1 MSKID
6 IDRIL
11 ELRELIH
18 SYNTQYYINSISVV
32 SDYEFDQLLK
42 ELEELE
48 IKYPEIYDANS
59 PTKRVGGD
67 ITKTFETVPHKYPM
81 LSLSNSYSK
90 DDIADFDQRVK
101 KIIDVPL
108 TYICE
113 LKYDGVAISI
123 IYKNGN
129 LVKAITRGDGT
140 QGEDVTN
147 NVRTISSVPLVLS
160 GDYPENL
167 EVRGEIMYSKSVF
180 KELNKNREKQGLAL
194 FSNPRNSA
202 SGTLKLQDSS
212 IVAKRKLDC
221 FIYAIFLDNQ
231 RINSLFKQYNYLAQ
245 FGFKVPSV
253 KDKYVEQVNN
263 VNGIMNFINY
273 WEERK
278 EDLPFEIDGIVIKVN
293 EIDIQKE
300 IGNTSKSP
308 RWAIAY
314 KYKAVQV
321 STILEDIVYQVG
333 RTGAITPVANLKAV
347 EISGTIVKRASVHN
361 ADQIEKLDLRINDT
375 VFVEK
380 GGEIIPKITGVDIS
394 KRNANS
400 DKFVFSSKCPECES
414 ELVRDQGEAHHYCLN
429 SNLCPPQIKG
439 KIIHFIGRKQLNID
453 GIGQETI
460 EQLYNE
466 KLIENVADLYTLKR
480 QDLLPLERMA
490 EKSAENIIN
499 GIQQS
504 KSAPF
509 HKVLF
514 GLGIR
519 YVGETVAKKLT
530 SYFKDINQLRSS
542 NFEELCSIDEV
553 GDKIAESIVHYF
565 SVDYNNKIID
575 LLLEN
580 GLNMASDNSENIL
593 KSTILENKKI
603 VISGTFKNISRE
615 ELKKTIEIN
624 GGKNSSSVSKSTD
637 ILVAGE
643 NMGPSKLE
651 KAEKFKVSIL
661 NEDEFLNLISEENSN
676 EDSKQYQQGELFKGF
691 L

>member
-6 IDRIL
+6 IDRII

-18 SYNTQYYINSISVV
+18 SYNTQYYIHSISVV

-48 IKYPEIYDANS
+48 IKYPELYDANS

-90 DDIADFDQRVK
+90 DDLADFDQRVK

-147 NVRTISSVPLVLS
+147 NVRTISSIPLVLS

-180 KELNKNREKQGLAL
+180 KELNENREKQGLAL

-221 FIYAIFLDNQ
+221 FIYAVFLDNQ
-231 RINSLFKQYNYLAQ
+231 RINSLFNQYNYLAQ

-253 KDKYVEQVNN
+253 KDKYVEQVND

-333 RTGAITPVANLKAV
+333 RTGAITPVAYLKAV

-400 DKFVFSSKCPECES
+400 SKFVFSSKCPECAS

-466 KLIENVADLYTLKR
+466 KLIENVADLYTLKK

-553 GDKIAESIVHYF
+553 GDKIAESIVQYF

-580 GLNMASDNSENIL
+580 GLNMASDSSENIL
-593 KSTILENKKI
+593 QSTILENKKI
-603 VISGTFKNISRE
+603 VISGTFKNISRD

-661 NEDEFLNLISEENSN
+661 NEDEFLNLISQENSN
-676 EDSKQYQQGELFKGF
+676 EDSKQYQQGELF
-691 L
+691 

>member
-1 MSKID
+1 MSKKD
-6 IDRIL
+6 IDRIV

-18 SYNTQYYINSISVV
+18 SYNTQYYIHSISLV

-48 IKYPEIYDANS
+48 IKYPELYDANS

-67 ITKTFETVPHKYPM
+67 ITKSFETVLHKYPM

-90 DDIADFDQRVK
+90 DDITDFDQRVK

-147 NVRTISSVPLVLS
+147 NVRTISSIPLILT

-180 KELNKNREKQGLAL
+180 KELNQNREKQGLAL

-221 FIYAIFLDNQ
+221 FIYAVYLDNHK
-231 RINSLFKQYNYLAQ
+231 INSLFMQYNYLAQ
-245 FGFKVPSV
+245 FGFKTPSV
-253 KDKYVEQVNN
+253 EDKYVEQVND
-263 VNGIMNFINY
+263 VSGIMNFINY

-321 STILEDIVYQVG
+321 STVLEDIVYQVG

-361 ADQIEKLDLRINDT
+361 ADQIEKLDLRINDI

-380 GGEIIPKITGVDIS
+380 GGEIIPKITGVDHS

-400 DKFVFSSKCPECES
+400 SKFVFSSKCPECSS
-414 ELVRDQGEAHHYCLN
+414 ELVRDEGEAHHYCLN

-466 KLIENVADLYTLKR
+466 KLIKNVADLFSLKK

-542 NFEELCSIDEV
+542 NFEELCSIEEV
-553 GDKIAESIVHYF
+553 GDKIAESIMQYF

-580 GLNMASDNSENIL
+580 GLNMTSDISENIL
-593 KSTILENKKI
+593 ESTILENKKI
-603 VISGTFKNISRE
+603 VISGTFKNISRD
-615 ELKKTIEIN
+615 ELKKAIEIN

-637 ILVAGE
+637 ILIAGE

-651 KAEKFKVSIL
+651 KAEKFKVSIM
-661 NEDEFLNLISEENSN
+661 NENEFLNLISEENSN
-676 EDSKQYQQGELFKGF
+676 EDSKQYQQGELF
-691 L
+691 

>member
-1 MSKID
+1 MSKKD
-6 IDRIL
+6 IDRIV

-18 SYNTQYYINSISVV
+18 SYNTQYYIHSISLV
-32 SDYEFDQLLK
+32 SNYEFDQLLK

-48 IKYPEIYDANS
+48 IKYPELYDANS

-67 ITKTFETVPHKYPM
+67 ITKSFETVLHKYPM

-147 NVRTISSVPLVLS
+147 NVRTISSIPLVLT

-221 FIYAIFLDNQ
+221 FIYAVYLDNHK
-231 RINSLFKQYNYLAQ
+231 INSLFLQYNYLAQ
-245 FGFKVPSV
+245 FGFKIPSV
-253 KDKYVEQVNN
+253 EDKYVEQVND
-263 VNGIMNFINY
+263 VSGIMNFINY

-321 STILEDIVYQVG
+321 STVLEDIVYQVG

-361 ADQIEKLDLRINDT
+361 ADQIEKLDLRINDI

-380 GGEIIPKITGVDIS
+380 GGEIIPKITGVDHS

-400 DKFVFSSKCPECES
+400 SKFVFSSKCPECSS
-414 ELVRDQGEAHHYCLN
+414 ELVRDEGEAHHYCLN

-466 KLIENVADLYTLKR
+466 KLIKNIADLFALKK

-490 EKSAENIIN
+490 EKSAENIIK

-542 NFEELCSIDEV
+542 NFEELCSIEEV
-553 GDKIAESIVHYF
+553 GDKIAESIVQYF

-575 LLLEN
+575 LLLKN
-580 GLNMASDNSENIL
+580 GLNMTSDISENIL

-603 VISGTFKNISRE
+603 VISGTFKNISRD
-615 ELKKTIEIN
+615 ELKKAIEIN

-637 ILVAGE
+637 ILIAGE

-651 KAEKFKVSIL
+651 KAEKFKVSIM
-661 NEDEFLNLISEENSN
+661 NENEFLNLISEENSN
-676 EDSKQYQQGELFKGF
+676 EDSKQYQQGELF
-691 L
+691 

>member
-1 MSKID
+1 MSKKD
-6 IDRIL
+6 IDRIV

-18 SYNTQYYINSISVV
+18 SYNTQYYIHSISLV

-48 IKYPEIYDANS
+48 IKYPELYHANS

-67 ITKTFETVPHKYPM
+67 ITKSFETVLHKYPM

-90 DDIADFDQRVK
+90 DDITDFDQRVK

-147 NVRTISSVPLVLS
+147 NVRTISSIPLVLT

-180 KELNKNREKQGLAL
+180 KELNQNREKQGLTL

-221 FIYAIFLDNQ
+221 FIYAVYLDNHK
-231 RINSLFKQYNYLAQ
+231 INSLFMQYNYLAQ
-245 FGFKVPSV
+245 FGFKTPSV
-253 KDKYVEQVNN
+253 EDKYVEQVND
-263 VNGIMNFINY
+263 VSGIMNFINY

-278 EDLPFEIDGIVIKVN
+278 ENLPFEIDGIVIKVN

-321 STILEDIVYQVG
+321 STVLEDIVYQVG

-361 ADQIEKLDLRINDT
+361 ADQIEKLDLRINDI

-380 GGEIIPKITGVDIS
+380 GGEIIPKITGVDHS

-400 DKFVFSSKCPECES
+400 SKFVFSSKCPECSS

-466 KLIENVADLYTLKR
+466 KLIKNVADLFSLKK

-542 NFEELCSIDEV
+542 NFEELCSIEEV
-553 GDKIAESIVHYF
+553 GDKIAESIMQYF

-580 GLNMASDNSENIL
+580 GLNMTSDISENIL
-593 KSTILENKKI
+593 ESTILENKKI
-603 VISGTFKNISRE
+603 VISGTFKNISRD
-615 ELKKTIEIN
+615 ELKKAIEIN

-637 ILVAGE
+637 ILIAGE

-651 KAEKFKVSIL
+651 KAEKFKVSIM
-661 NEDEFLNLISEENSN
+661 NENEFLNLISEENSN
-676 EDSKQYQQGELFKGF
+676 EDSKQYQQGELF
-691 L
+691 

>member
-1 MSKID
+1 MSKKD
-6 IDRIL
+6 IDRIV

-18 SYNTQYYINSISVV
+18 SYNTQYYIHSISLV

-48 IKYPEIYDANS
+48 IKYPELYDANS

-67 ITKTFETVPHKYPM
+67 ITKSFETVLHKYPM

-147 NVRTISSVPLVLS
+147 NVRTISSIPLVLN

-180 KELNKNREKQGLAL
+180 KELNQNREKQGLAL

-221 FIYAIFLDNQ
+221 FIYAVYLDNHK
-231 RINSLFKQYNYLAQ
+231 INSLFLQYNYLAQ
-245 FGFKVPSV
+245 FGFKIPSV
-253 KDKYVEQVNN
+253 EDKYVEQVND
-263 VNGIMNFINY
+263 VSGIMNFINY

-321 STILEDIVYQVG
+321 STVLEDIVYQVG

-361 ADQIEKLDLRINDT
+361 ADQIEKLDLRINDI

-380 GGEIIPKITGVDIS
+380 GGEIIPKITGVDHS

-400 DKFVFSSKCPECES
+400 SKFVFSSKCPECSS
-414 ELVRDQGEAHHYCLN
+414 ELVRDEGEAHHYCLN

-466 KLIENVADLYTLKR
+466 KLIENVADLFALKK

-542 NFEELCSIDEV
+542 NFEELCSIEEV
-553 GDKIAESIVHYF
+553 GDKIAESIVQYF

-580 GLNMASDNSENIL
+580 GLNMTSDISENIL

-603 VISGTFKNISRE
+603 VISGTFKNISRD
-615 ELKKTIEIN
+615 ELKKAIEIN

-637 ILVAGE
+637 ILIAGE

-651 KAEKFKVSIL
+651 KAEKLKVSIM
-661 NEDEFLNLISEENSN
+661 NENEFLKLISEENSN
-676 EDSKQYQQGELFKGF
+676 EDSKQYQQGELF
-691 L
+691 

>member
-1 MSKID
+1 MSKIE
-6 IDRIL
+6 IDRMI

-18 SYNTQYYINSISVV
+18 SYNTQYYIHSISVV

-48 IKYPEIYDANS
+48 IKYPELYDANS

-101 KIIDVPL
+101 KIIDVPI

-147 NVRTISSVPLVLS
+147 NVRTISSIPLVLS

-221 FIYAIFLDNQ
+221 FIYSVFLDNQ
-231 RINSLFKQYNYLAQ
+231 RINSLFNQYNYLAQ

-253 KDKYVEQVNN
+253 KDKYVEQVND

-400 DKFVFSSKCPECES
+400 SKFVFSSKCPECES
-414 ELVRDQGEAHHYCLN
+414 ELVRDEGEAHHYCLN

-466 KLIENVADLYTLKR
+466 KLIENVADLYTLKK

-553 GDKIAESIVHYF
+553 GDKIAESIVQYF

-593 KSTILENKKI
+593 QSTILENKKI
-603 VISGTFKNISRE
+603 VISGTFKNISRD

-661 NEDEFLNLISEENSN
+661 NEDEFLNLISQENSN
-676 EDSKQYQQGELFKGF
+676 EDSKQYQQGELF
-691 L
+691 

>member
-1 MSKID
+1 MSKKD
-6 IDRIL
+6 IDRIV

-18 SYNTQYYINSISVV
+18 SYNTQYYIHSISLV

-48 IKYPEIYDANS
+48 IKYPELYDANS

-67 ITKTFETVPHKYPM
+67 ITKSFETVLHKYPM

-147 NVRTISSVPLVLS
+147 NVRTISSIPLVLT

-180 KELNKNREKQGLAL
+180 KELNQNREKQGLAL

-221 FIYAIFLDNQ
+221 FIYAVYLDNHK
-231 RINSLFKQYNYLAQ
+231 INSLFLQYNYLAQ
-245 FGFKVPSV
+245 FGFKIPSV
-253 KDKYVEQVNN
+253 EDKYVEQVND
-263 VNGIMNFINY
+263 VSGIMNFINY

-321 STILEDIVYQVG
+321 STVLEDIVYQVG

-361 ADQIEKLDLRINDT
+361 ADQIEKLDLRINDI

-380 GGEIIPKITGVDIS
+380 GGEIIPKITGVDHS
-394 KRNANS
+394 KRNTNS
-400 DKFVFSSKCPECES
+400 SKFVFSSKCPECSS
-414 ELVRDQGEAHHYCLN
+414 ELVRDEGEAHHYCLN

-466 KLIENVADLYTLKR
+466 KLIENVADLFALKK

-542 NFEELCSIDEV
+542 NFEELCSIEEV
-553 GDKIAESIVHYF
+553 GDKIAESIVQYF

-580 GLNMASDNSENIL
+580 GLNMTSDISENIL

-603 VISGTFKNISRE
+603 VISGTFKNISRD
-615 ELKKTIEIN
+615 ELKKAIEIN

-637 ILVAGE
+637 ILIAGE

-651 KAEKFKVSIL
+651 KAEKFKVSIM
-661 NEDEFLNLISEENSN
+661 NENEFLKLISEENSN
-676 EDSKQYQQGELFKGF
+676 EDSKQYQQGELF
-691 L
+691 

>member
-18 SYNTQYYINSISVV
+18 SYNTQYYIHSISVV

-48 IKYPEIYDANS
+48 IKYPELYDANS

-147 NVRTISSVPLVLS
+147 NVRTISSIPLVLS

-221 FIYAIFLDNQ
+221 FIYAIFLDDQ
-231 RINSLFKQYNYLAQ
+231 RLNSLFKQYNYLAQ

-603 VISGTFKNISRE
+603 VISGTFKNISRD

-676 EDSKQYQQGELFKGF
+676 EDSKQYQQGELF
-691 L
+691 

>member
-6 IDRIL
+6 IDRII

-18 SYNTQYYINSISVV
+18 SYNTQYYIHSMSVI

-48 IKYPEIYDANS
+48 IKYPELYDANS

-67 ITKTFETVPHKYPM
+67 ITKSFETVTHKYPM

-147 NVRTISSVPLVLS
+147 NVRTISSIPLVLS

-180 KELNKNREKQGLAL
+180 KELNQNRENQGLAL

-221 FIYAIFLDNQ
+221 FIYAVFLDNQ
-231 RINSLFKQYNYLAQ
+231 TINSLFKQYNYLAQ

-253 KDKYVEQVNN
+253 KDKYVEQVND
-263 VNGIMNFINY
+263 VNGIMNFINH

-333 RTGAITPVANLKAV
+333 RTGAITPVASLKAV

-361 ADQIEKLDLRINDT
+361 ADQIEKLDLRINDS

-400 DKFVFSSKCPECES
+400 SKFVFSSKCPECAS
-414 ELVRDQGEAHHYCLN
+414 ELVRDEGEAHHYCLN

-453 GIGQETI
+453 GIGQETV

-466 KLIENVADLYTLKR
+466 KLIENVADLYALKK

-553 GDKIAESIVHYF
+553 GDKIAESIVQYF

-580 GLNMASDNSENIL
+580 GLNMTSDTSENIL

-603 VISGTFKNISRE
+603 VISGTFKNISRD

-661 NEDEFLNLISEENSN
+661 NEDEFLNLISEEKPN
-676 EDSKQYQQGELFKGF
+676 EDSKHYQQGELF
-691 L
+691 

>member
-6 IDRIL
+6 IDRIV

-18 SYNTQYYINSISVV
+18 SYNTQYYIHSVSVV
-32 SDYEFDQLLK
+32 SDFEFDQLLK
-42 ELEELE
+42 ELDELE
-48 IKYPEIYDANS
+48 IKYPQLYDVNS

-67 ITKTFETVPHKYPM
+67 ITKSFETVSHKYPM

-90 DDIADFDQRVK
+90 DDIAEFDQRVK

-147 NVRTISSVPLVLS
+147 NVRTISSIPLVLS

-180 KELNKNREKQGLAL
+180 KELNKNREKEGLSL

-221 FIYAIFLDNQ
+221 FIYAVFLDENK
-231 RINSLFKQYNYLAQ
+231 INSVFQQYNYLAQ
-245 FGFKVPSV
+245 FGFKAPSV
-253 KDKYVEQVNN
+253 ENNYVEEVKD

-273 WEERK
+273 WEQRK

-361 ADQIEKLDLRINDT
+361 ADQIEKLDLRINDS

-380 GGEIIPKITGVDIS
+380 GGEIIPKITGVELS
-394 KRNANS
+394 KRNAKS
-400 DKFVFSSKCPECES
+400 SKFVFSSKCPECGS
-414 ELVRDQGEAHHYCLN
+414 VLVRDEGEAHHYCLN

-466 KLIENVADLYTLKR
+466 KLIENVADLFTLKKE
-480 QDLLPLERMA
+480 DLLPLERMA

-542 NFEELCSIDEV
+542 NFEELCSIEEV
-553 GDKIAESIVHYF
+553 GDKIAESIVEHF
-565 SVDYNNKIID
+565 SIDYNNKIID
-575 LLLEN
+575 SLLLN
-580 GLNMASDNSENIL
+580 GLNMTSDIYENIL

-603 VISGTFKNISRE
+603 VISGTFKNISRD
-615 ELKKTIEIN
+615 ELKKTIELN

-637 ILVAGE
+637 ILIAGE

-661 NEDEFLNLISEENSN
+661 NENDFLNLVKQEKPN
-676 EDSKQYQQGELFKGF
+676 EDSKQYQQGELF
-691 L
+691 

>member
-1 MSKID
+1 MSKKD
-6 IDRIL
+6 IDRIV

-18 SYNTQYYINSISVV
+18 SYNTQYYIHSISLV

-48 IKYPEIYDANS
+48 IKYPELYDANS

-67 ITKTFETVPHKYPM
+67 ITKSFETVLHKYPM

-147 NVRTISSVPLVLS
+147 NVRTISSIPLVLT

-167 EVRGEIMYSKSVF
+167 EVRGEIMYSKSMF
-180 KELNKNREKQGLAL
+180 KELNQNREKQGLTL

-221 FIYAIFLDNQ
+221 FIYAVYLDNHK
-231 RINSLFKQYNYLAQ
+231 INSLFMQYNYLAK

-253 KDKYVEQVNN
+253 KEKYVEQVND
-263 VNGIMNFINY
+263 VSGIMNFINY

-321 STILEDIVYQVG
+321 STVLEDIVYQVG

-361 ADQIEKLDLRINDT
+361 ADQIEKLDLRINDI

-380 GGEIIPKITGVDIS
+380 GGEIIPKITGVDHS

-400 DKFVFSSKCPECES
+400 SKFVFSSKCPECSS
-414 ELVRDQGEAHHYCLN
+414 ELVRDEGEAHHYCLN

-466 KLIENVADLYTLKR
+466 KLIENVADLFALKK

-519 YVGETVAKKLT
+519 YVGETVAQKLT

-542 NFEELCSIDEV
+542 NFEELCSIEEV
-553 GDKIAESIVHYF
+553 GDKIAESIVQYF

-575 LLLEN
+575 LLIEN
-580 GLNMASDNSENIL
+580 GLNMTSDISENIL

-603 VISGTFKNISRE
+603 VISGTFKNISRD
-615 ELKKTIEIN
+615 ELKKAIEIN

-637 ILVAGE
+637 ILIAGE

-661 NEDEFLNLISEENSN
+661 NENEFLNLISGENSN
-676 EDSKQYQQGELFKGF
+676 EDSKQYQQGELF
-691 L
+691 

>member
-1 MSKID
+1 MSKKD
-6 IDRIL
+6 IDRIV

-18 SYNTQYYINSISVV
+18 SYNTQYYIHSISLV

-48 IKYPEIYDANS
+48 IKYPELYDANS

-67 ITKTFETVPHKYPM
+67 ITKSFETVLHKYPM

-147 NVRTISSVPLVLS
+147 NVRTISSIPLVLN

-180 KELNKNREKQGLAL
+180 KELNQNREKQGLAL

-221 FIYAIFLDNQ
+221 FIYAVYLDNHK
-231 RINSLFKQYNYLAQ
+231 INSLFLQYNYLAQ
-245 FGFKVPSV
+245 FGFKIPSV
-253 KDKYVEQVNN
+253 EDKYVEQVND
-263 VNGIMNFINY
+263 VSGIMNFINY

-321 STILEDIVYQVG
+321 STVLEDIVYQVG

-361 ADQIEKLDLRINDT
+361 ADQIEKLDLRINDI

-380 GGEIIPKITGVDIS
+380 GGEIIPKITGVDHS
-394 KRNANS
+394 KRNTNS
-400 DKFVFSSKCPECES
+400 SKFVFSSKCPECSS
-414 ELVRDQGEAHHYCLN
+414 ELVRDEGEAHHYCLN

-460 EQLYNE
+460 EQLYNG
-466 KLIENVADLYTLKR
+466 KLIENVADLFALKK

-542 NFEELCSIDEV
+542 NFEELCSIEEV
-553 GDKIAESIVHYF
+553 GDKIAESIVQYF

-580 GLNMASDNSENIL
+580 GLNMTSDISENIL

-603 VISGTFKNISRE
+603 VISGTFKNISRD
-615 ELKKTIEIN
+615 ELKKAIEIN

-637 ILVAGE
+637 ILIAGE

-651 KAEKFKVSIL
+651 KAEKFKVSIM
-661 NEDEFLNLISEENSN
+661 NENEFLNLISEENSN
-676 EDSKQYQQGELFKGF
+676 EDSKQYQQGELF
-691 L
+691 

>member
-1 MSKID
+1 MSKKD
-6 IDRIL
+6 IDRIV

-18 SYNTQYYINSISVV
+18 SYNTQYYIHSISLV

-48 IKYPEIYDANS
+48 IKYPELYDANS

-67 ITKTFETVPHKYPM
+67 ITKSFETVLHKYPM

-147 NVRTISSVPLVLS
+147 NVRTISSIPLVLN

-180 KELNKNREKQGLAL
+180 KELNQNREKQGLAL

-221 FIYAIFLDNQ
+221 FIYAVYLDNHK
-231 RINSLFKQYNYLAQ
+231 INSLFLQYSYLAQ
-245 FGFKVPSV
+245 FGFKIPSV
-253 KDKYVEQVNN
+253 EDKYVEQVND
-263 VNGIMNFINY
+263 VSGIMNFINY

-321 STILEDIVYQVG
+321 STVLEDIVYQVG

-361 ADQIEKLDLRINDT
+361 ADQIEKLDLRINDI

-380 GGEIIPKITGVDIS
+380 GGEIIPKITGVDHS

-400 DKFVFSSKCPECES
+400 SKFVFSSKCPECSS
-414 ELVRDQGEAHHYCLN
+414 ELVRDEGEAHHYCLN

-466 KLIENVADLYTLKR
+466 KLIENVADLFALKK

-542 NFEELCSIDEV
+542 NFEELCSIEEV
-553 GDKIAESIVHYF
+553 GDKIAESIVQYF

-580 GLNMASDNSENIL
+580 GLNMTSDISENIL

-603 VISGTFKNISRE
+603 VISGTFKNISRD
-615 ELKKTIEIN
+615 ELKKAIEIN

-637 ILVAGE
+637 ILIAGE

-651 KAEKFKVSIL
+651 KAEKFKVSIM
-661 NEDEFLNLISEENSN
+661 NENEFLNLISEENSN
-676 EDSKQYQQGELFKGF
+676 EDSKQYQQGELF
-691 L
+691 

>member
-1 MSKID
+1 MSKKD
-6 IDRIL
+6 IDRIV

-18 SYNTQYYINSISVV
+18 SYNTQYYIHSISLV

-48 IKYPEIYDANS
+48 IKYPELYDANS

-67 ITKTFETVPHKYPM
+67 ITKSFETVLHKYPM

-147 NVRTISSVPLVLS
+147 NVRTISSIPLVLN

-221 FIYAIFLDNQ
+221 FIYAVYLDNHK
-231 RINSLFKQYNYLAQ
+231 INSLFLQYNYLAQ
-245 FGFKVPSV
+245 FGFKIPSV
-253 KDKYVEQVNN
+253 EDKYVEQVND
-263 VNGIMNFINY
+263 VSGIMNFINY

-321 STILEDIVYQVG
+321 STVLEDIVYQVG

-361 ADQIEKLDLRINDT
+361 ADQIEKLDLRINDI

-380 GGEIIPKITGVDIS
+380 GGEIIPKITGVDHS

-400 DKFVFSSKCPECES
+400 SKFVFSSKCPECSS
-414 ELVRDQGEAHHYCLN
+414 ELVRDEGEAHHYCLN

-466 KLIENVADLYTLKR
+466 KLIENVADLFALKK

-542 NFEELCSIDEV
+542 NFEELCSIEEV
-553 GDKIAESIVHYF
+553 GDKIAESIVQYF

-580 GLNMASDNSENIL
+580 GLNMTSDISENIY
-593 KSTILENKKI
+593 KSTILESKKI
-603 VISGTFKNISRE
+603 VISGTFKNISRD
-615 ELKKTIEIN
+615 ELKKAIEIN

-637 ILVAGE
+637 ILIAGE

-651 KAEKFKVSIL
+651 KAEKFKVSIM
-661 NEDEFLNLISEENSN
+661 NENEFLKLISEENSN
-676 EDSKQYQQGELFKGF
+676 EDSKQYQQGELF
-691 L
+691 

>member
-6 IDRIL
+6 IDRIV

-18 SYNTQYYINSISVV
+18 SYNTQYYIHSVSVV
-32 SDYEFDQLLK
+32 SDFEFDQLLK
-42 ELEELE
+42 ELDELE
-48 IKYPEIYDANS
+48 IKYPQLYDVNS

-67 ITKTFETVPHKYPM
+67 ITKSFETVSHKYPM

-90 DDIADFDQRVK
+90 DDIAEFDLRVK

-147 NVRTISSVPLVLS
+147 NVRTISSIPLVLS

-180 KELNKNREKQGLAL
+180 KELNKNREKEGLSL

-221 FIYAIFLDNQ
+221 FIYAVFLDENK
-231 RINSLFKQYNYLAQ
+231 INSVFQQYNYLAQ
-245 FGFKVPSV
+245 FGFKAPSV
-253 KDKYVEQVNN
+253 ENNYVEEVKD

-273 WEERK
+273 WEQRK

-361 ADQIEKLDLRINDT
+361 ADQIEKLDLRINDS

-380 GGEIIPKITGVDIS
+380 GGEIIPKITGVELS
-394 KRNANS
+394 KRNAKS
-400 DKFVFSSKCPECES
+400 SKFVFSSKCPECGS
-414 ELVRDQGEAHHYCLN
+414 VLVRDEGEAHHYCLN

-466 KLIENVADLYTLKR
+466 KLIENVADLFTLKKE
-480 QDLLPLERMA
+480 DLLPLERMA

-542 NFEELCSIDEV
+542 TFEELCSIEEV
-553 GDKIAESIVHYF
+553 GDKIAESIVEHF
-565 SVDYNNKIID
+565 SIDYNNKIID
-575 LLLEN
+575 SLLLN
-580 GLNMASDNSENIL
+580 GLNMTSDISENIL

-603 VISGTFKNISRE
+603 VISGTFKNISRD
-615 ELKKTIEIN
+615 ELKKTIELN

-637 ILVAGE
+637 ILIAGE

-661 NEDEFLNLISEENSN
+661 NENDFLNLVKQEKPN
-676 EDSKQYQQGELFKGF
+676 EDSKQYQQGELF
-691 L
+691 

>member
-1 MSKID
+1 MSKKD
-6 IDRIL
+6 IDRIV

-18 SYNTQYYINSISVV
+18 SYNTQYYIHSISLV

-48 IKYPEIYDANS
+48 IKYPELYDANS

-67 ITKTFETVPHKYPM
+67 ITKSFETVLHKYPM

-147 NVRTISSVPLVLS
+147 NVRTISSIPLVLN

-180 KELNKNREKQGLAL
+180 KELNQNREKQGLAL

-221 FIYAIFLDNQ
+221 FIYAVYLDNHK
-231 RINSLFKQYNYLAQ
+231 INSLFLQYNYLAQ
-245 FGFKVPSV
+245 FGFKIPSV
-253 KDKYVEQVNN
+253 EDKYVEQVND
-263 VNGIMNFINY
+263 VSGIMNFINY

-321 STILEDIVYQVG
+321 STVLEDIVYQVG

-361 ADQIEKLDLRINDT
+361 ADQIEKLDLRINDI

-380 GGEIIPKITGVDIS
+380 GGEIIPKITGVDHS
-394 KRNANS
+394 KRNTNS
-400 DKFVFSSKCPECES
+400 SKFVFSSKCPECSS
-414 ELVRDQGEAHHYCLN
+414 ELVRDEGEAHHYCLN

-466 KLIENVADLYTLKR
+466 KLIENVADLFALKK

-542 NFEELCSIDEV
+542 SFEELCSIEEV
-553 GDKIAESIVHYF
+553 GDKIAESIVQYF

-580 GLNMASDNSENIL
+580 GLNMTSDISENIL

-603 VISGTFKNISRE
+603 VISGTFKNISRD
-615 ELKKTIEIN
+615 ELKKAIEIN

-637 ILVAGE
+637 ILIAGE

-651 KAEKFKVSIL
+651 KAEKFKVSIM
-661 NEDEFLNLISEENSN
+661 NENEFLNLISEENSN
-676 EDSKQYQQGELFKGF
+676 EDSKQYQQGELF
-691 L
+691 

>member
-18 SYNTQYYINSISVV
+18 SYNTQYYIHSISVV

-48 IKYPEIYDANS
+48 IKYPELYDANS

-90 DDIADFDQRVK
+90 DDIVDFDQRVK

-147 NVRTISSVPLVLS
+147 NVRTISSIPLVLS

-221 FIYAIFLDNQ
+221 FIYAVFLDNQ
-231 RINSLFKQYNYLAQ
+231 RINSLFNQYNYLAQ

-603 VISGTFKNISRE
+603 VISGTFKNISRD

-676 EDSKQYQQGELFKGF
+676 EDSKQYQQGELF
-691 L
+691 

>member
-18 SYNTQYYINSISVV
+18 SYNTQYYIHSISVV
-32 SDYEFDQLLK
+32 SDYKFDQLLK

-48 IKYPEIYDANS
+48 IKYPELYDANS

-101 KIIDVPL
+101 KIIDVPI

-147 NVRTISSVPLVLS
+147 NVRTISSIPLVLS

-221 FIYAIFLDNQ
+221 FIYAVFLDNQ
-231 RINSLFKQYNYLAQ
+231 RINSLFNQYNYLAQ
-245 FGFKVPSV
+245 FSFKVPSV
-253 KDKYVEQVNN
+253 KDKYVEQVKD

-293 EIDIQKE
+293 EIDVQKE

-400 DKFVFSSKCPECES
+400 SKFVFSSKCPECES
-414 ELVRDQGEAHHYCLN
+414 ELVRDEGEAHHYCLN

-466 KLIENVADLYTLKR
+466 KLIENVADLYTLKK

-553 GDKIAESIVHYF
+553 GDKIAESIVQYF

-593 KSTILENKKI
+593 QSTILENKKI
-603 VISGTFKNISRE
+603 VISGTFKNISRD

-661 NEDEFLNLISEENSN
+661 NEDEFLNLISQENSN
-676 EDSKQYQQGELFKGF
+676 EDSKQYQQGELF
-691 L
+691 

>member
-18 SYNTQYYINSISVV
+18 SYNTQYYIHNISVV

-48 IKYPEIYDANS
+48 IKYPELYDANS

-147 NVRTISSVPLVLS
+147 NVRTISSIPLVLT

-180 KELNKNREKQGLAL
+180 KELNKNREKHGLAL

-221 FIYAIFLDNQ
+221 FIYAVFLDNQ
-231 RINSLFKQYNYLAQ
+231 RMNSLFIQYNYLAQ

-394 KRNANS
+394 KRNANCS
-400 DKFVFSSKCPECES
+400 KFVFSSKCPECES

-466 KLIENVADLYTLKR
+466 NLIENVADLYTLKK

-553 GDKIAESIVHYF
+553 GDKIAESIVQYF

-580 GLNMASDNSENIL
+580 GLNMASDSSENIL

-603 VISGTFKNISRE
+603 VISGTFKNISRD
-615 ELKKTIEIN
+615 ELKKAIEIN
-624 GGKNSSSVSKSTD
+624 GGKNSTSVSKSTD
-637 ILVAGE
+637 ILIAGE

-651 KAEKFKVSIL
+651 KAEKFKVSIMDE
-661 NEDEFLNLISEENSN
+661 NEFLNLISEENSN
-676 EDSKQYQQGELFKGF
+676 EDSKQYQQGELF
-691 L
+691 

>member
-6 IDRIL
+6 TDRIV

-18 SYNTQYYINSISVV
+18 SYNTQYYIHSISLV
-32 SDYEFDQLLK
+32 SDYEFDELLK

-48 IKYPEIYDANS
+48 IKYPELYDANS

-67 ITKTFETVPHKYPM
+67 ITKSFETVLHKYPM

-90 DDIADFDQRVK
+90 DDIVDFDQRVK

-147 NVRTISSVPLVLS
+147 NVRTISSIPLVLT

-180 KELNKNREKQGLAL
+180 KELNQNREKQGLTL

-221 FIYAIFLDNQ
+221 FIYAVYLENHK
-231 RINSLFKQYNYLAQ
+231 INSLFLQYNYLAQ
-245 FGFKVPSV
+245 FGFKIPSV
-253 KDKYVEQVNN
+253 EDRYVEQVND
-263 VNGIMNFINY
+263 VSGIMNFINY

-321 STILEDIVYQVG
+321 STVLEDIVYQVG

-361 ADQIEKLDLRINDT
+361 ADQIEKLDLRINDS

-380 GGEIIPKITGVDIS
+380 GGEIIPKITGVDYS

-400 DKFVFSSKCPECES
+400 SKFVFSSKCPECSS
-414 ELVRDQGEAHHYCLN
+414 ELVRDEGEAHHYCLN

-466 KLIENVADLYTLKR
+466 KLIENVADLFALKK

-542 NFEELCSIDEV
+542 NFEELCSIEEV
-553 GDKIAESIVHYF
+553 GDKIAESIVQYF

-580 GLNMASDNSENIL
+580 GLNMTSDISENIL

-603 VISGTFKNISRE
+603 VISGTFKNISRD
-615 ELKKTIEIN
+615 ELKKAIEIN

-637 ILVAGE
+637 MLIAGE

-651 KAEKFKVSIL
+651 KAEKFKVSIM
-661 NEDEFLNLISEENSN
+661 NENEFLNLISEENSN
-676 EDSKQYQQGELFKGF
+676 EDSKQYQQGELF
-691 L
+691 

>member
-1 MSKID
+1 MSKKD
-6 IDRIL
+6 IDRIV

-18 SYNTQYYINSISVV
+18 SYNTQYYIHSISLV

-48 IKYPEIYDANS
+48 IKYPELYDANS

-67 ITKTFETVPHKYPM
+67 ITKSFETVLHKYPM

-147 NVRTISSVPLVLS
+147 NVRTISSIPLVLT

-180 KELNKNREKQGLAL
+180 KELNQNRENQGLAL

-221 FIYAIFLDNQ
+221 FIYAVYLDNHK
-231 RINSLFKQYNYLAQ
+231 INSLFLQYNYLAQ
-245 FGFKVPSV
+245 FGFKIPSV
-253 KDKYVEQVNN
+253 EDKYVEQVND
-263 VNGIMNFINY
+263 VSGIMNFINY

-321 STILEDIVYQVG
+321 STVLEDIVYQVG

-361 ADQIEKLDLRINDT
+361 ADQIEKLDLRINDI

-380 GGEIIPKITGVDIS
+380 GGEIIPKITGVDHS

-400 DKFVFSSKCPECES
+400 SKFVFSSKCPECSS
-414 ELVRDQGEAHHYCLN
+414 ELVRDEGEAHHYCLN

-466 KLIENVADLYTLKR
+466 KLIKNVADLFALKK

-542 NFEELCSIDEV
+542 NFEELCSIEEV
-553 GDKIAESIVHYF
+553 GEKIAESIVQYF

-575 LLLEN
+575 LLIEN
-580 GLNMASDNSENIL
+580 GLNMTSDISENIL

-603 VISGTFKNISRE
+603 VISGTFKNISRD

-637 ILVAGE
+637 ILIAGE

-661 NEDEFLNLISEENSN
+661 NENEFLNLISGENSN
-676 EDSKQYQQGELFKGF
+676 EDSKQYQQGELF
-691 L
+691 

>member
-48 IKYPEIYDANS
+48 IKYPELYDANS

-147 NVRTISSVPLVLS
+147 NVRTISSIPLVLS

-603 VISGTFKNISRE
+603 VISGTFKNISRD

-651 KAEKFKVSIL
+651 KAEKFKVSIM
-661 NEDEFLNLISEENSN
+661 NENEFLNLISEENSN
-676 EDSKQYQQGELFKGF
+676 EDSKQYQQGELF
-691 L
+691 

>member
-1 MSKID
+1 MSKKD
-6 IDRIL
+6 IDRIV

-18 SYNTQYYINSISVV
+18 SYNTQYYIHSISLV

-48 IKYPEIYDANS
+48 IKYPELYDANS

-67 ITKTFETVPHKYPM
+67 ITKSFETVLHKYPM

-147 NVRTISSVPLVLS
+147 NVRTISSIPLVLN

-180 KELNKNREKQGLAL
+180 KELNQNREKQGLAL

-221 FIYAIFLDNQ
+221 FIYAVYLDNHK
-231 RINSLFKQYNYLAQ
+231 INSLFLQYNYLAQ
-245 FGFKVPSV
+245 FGFKIPSV
-253 KDKYVEQVNN
+253 EDKYVEQVND
-263 VNGIMNFINY
+263 VSGIMNFINY

-321 STILEDIVYQVG
+321 STVLEDIVYQVG

-347 EISGTIVKRASVHN
+347 EISGSIVKRASVHN
-361 ADQIEKLDLRINDT
+361 ADQIEKLDLRINDI

-380 GGEIIPKITGVDIS
+380 GGEIIPKITGVDHS

-400 DKFVFSSKCPECES
+400 SKFVFSSKCPECSS
-414 ELVRDQGEAHHYCLN
+414 ELVRDEGEAHHYCLN

-466 KLIENVADLYTLKR
+466 KLIENVADLFALKK

-542 NFEELCSIDEV
+542 NFEELCSIEEV
-553 GDKIAESIVHYF
+553 GDKIAESIVQYF

-580 GLNMASDNSENIL
+580 GLNMTSDISENIL

-603 VISGTFKNISRE
+603 VISGTFKNISRD
-615 ELKKTIEIN
+615 ELKKAIEIN

-637 ILVAGE
+637 ILIAGE

-651 KAEKFKVSIL
+651 KAEKFKVSIM
-661 NEDEFLNLISEENSN
+661 NENEFLNLISEENSN
-676 EDSKQYQQGELFKGF
+676 EDSKQYQQGELF
-691 L
+691 

>member
-6 IDRIL
+6 IDRIV

-18 SYNTQYYINSISVV
+18 SYNTQYYIHSISLV

-42 ELEELE
+42 ELEGLE
-48 IKYPEIYDANS
+48 IKYPELYDANS

-67 ITKTFETVPHKYPM
+67 ITKSFETVLHKYPM

-147 NVRTISSVPLVLS
+147 NVRTISSIPLVLT

-167 EVRGEIMYSKSVF
+167 EVRGEIMYSKPVF
-180 KELNKNREKQGLAL
+180 KELNQNREKQGLAL

-221 FIYAIFLDNQ
+221 FIYAIFLDSNK
-231 RINSLFKQYNYLAQ
+231 INSVLLQYNYLAQ
-245 FGFKVPSV
+245 FGFKTPSV
-253 KDKYVEQVNN
+253 EDKYVEQVND
-263 VNGIMNFINY
+263 VSGIMNFINY

-278 EDLPFEIDGIVIKVN
+278 EDLPFEIDGIVVKVN

-361 ADQIEKLDLRINDT
+361 ADQIEKLDLRINDI

-380 GGEIIPKITGVDIS
+380 GGEIIPKITGVDHS

-400 DKFVFSSKCPECES
+400 NKFVFSSKCPECSS
-414 ELVRDQGEAHHYCLN
+414 ELVRDEGEAHHYCLN

-466 KLIENVADLYTLKR
+466 KLIENIADLFALKK

-514 GLGIR
+514 GFGIR

-542 NFEELCSIDEV
+542 NFEELCSIEEV
-553 GDKIAESIVHYF
+553 GDKIAESIVQYF

-575 LLLEN
+575 LLLKN
-580 GLNMASDNSENIL
+580 GLNMTSDISENIL

-603 VISGTFKNISRE
+603 VISGAFKNLSRD
-615 ELKKTIEIN
+615 ELKKAIEIN

-637 ILVAGE
+637 ILIAGE

-651 KAEKFKVSIL
+651 KAEKFKVSIM
-661 NEDEFLNLISEENSN
+661 NENEFLNLISEENSN
-676 EDSKQYQQGELFKGF
+676 EDSKQYQQGELF
-691 L
+691 

>member
-6 IDRIL
+6 IDRIV

-18 SYNTQYYINSISVV
+18 SYNTQYYIHSVSVV
-32 SDYEFDQLLK
+32 SDFEFDQLLK
-42 ELEELE
+42 ELDELE
-48 IKYPEIYDANS
+48 IKYPQLYDVNS

-67 ITKTFETVPHKYPM
+67 ITKSFETVSHKYPM

-90 DDIADFDQRVK
+90 DDIAEFDQRVK

-147 NVRTISSVPLVLS
+147 NVRTISSIPLVLS
-160 GDYPENL
+160 GNYPENL

-180 KELNKNREKQGLAL
+180 KELNKNREKEGLSL

-221 FIYAIFLDNQ
+221 FIYAVFLDENK
-231 RINSLFKQYNYLAQ
+231 INSVFQQYNYLAQ
-245 FGFKVPSV
+245 FGFKAPSV
-253 KDKYVEQVNN
+253 ENNYVEEVKD

-273 WEERK
+273 WEQRK

-361 ADQIEKLDLRINDT
+361 ADQIEKLDLRINDS

-380 GGEIIPKITGVDIS
+380 GGEIIPKITGVELS
-394 KRNANS
+394 KRNAKS
-400 DKFVFSSKCPECES
+400 SKFIFSSKCPECGS
-414 ELVRDQGEAHHYCLN
+414 VLVRDEGEAHHYCLN

-466 KLIENVADLYTLKR
+466 KLIENVADLFTLKKE
-480 QDLLPLERMA
+480 DLLPLERMA

-542 NFEELCSIDEV
+542 TFEELCSIEEV
-553 GDKIAESIVHYF
+553 GDKIAESIVEHF
-565 SVDYNNKIID
+565 SIDYNNKIID
-575 LLLEN
+575 SLLLN
-580 GLNMASDNSENIL
+580 GLNMTSDISENIL

-603 VISGTFKNISRE
+603 VISGTFKNISRD
-615 ELKKTIEIN
+615 ELKKTIELN

-637 ILVAGE
+637 ILIAGE

-661 NEDEFLNLISEENSN
+661 NENDFLNLVKQEKPN
-676 EDSKQYQQGELFKGF
+676 EDSKQYQQGELF
-691 L
+691 

>member
-1 MSKID
+1 MSKKD
-6 IDRIL
+6 IDRIV

-18 SYNTQYYINSISVV
+18 SYNTQYYIHSISLV

-48 IKYPEIYDANS
+48 IKYPELYDANS

-67 ITKTFETVPHKYPM
+67 ITKSFETVLHKYPM

-147 NVRTISSVPLVLS
+147 NVRTISSIPLVLN

-180 KELNKNREKQGLAL
+180 KELNQNREKQGLAL

-221 FIYAIFLDNQ
+221 FIYAVYLDNYK
-231 RINSLFKQYNYLAQ
+231 INSLFLQYNYLAQ
-245 FGFKVPSV
+245 FGFKIPSV
-253 KDKYVEQVNN
+253 EDKYVEQVND
-263 VNGIMNFINY
+263 VSGIMNFINY

-321 STILEDIVYQVG
+321 STVLEDIVYQVG

-361 ADQIEKLDLRINDT
+361 ADQIEKLDLRINDI

-380 GGEIIPKITGVDIS
+380 GGEIIPKITGVDHS

-400 DKFVFSSKCPECES
+400 SKFVFSSKCPECSS
-414 ELVRDQGEAHHYCLN
+414 ELVRDEGEAHHYCLN

-466 KLIENVADLYTLKR
+466 KLIENVADLFALKK

-542 NFEELCSIDEV
+542 NFEELCSIEEV
-553 GDKIAESIVHYF
+553 GDKIAESIVQYF

-580 GLNMASDNSENIL
+580 GLNMTSDISENIL

-603 VISGTFKNISRE
+603 VISGTFKNISRD
-615 ELKKTIEIN
+615 ELKKAIEIN

-637 ILVAGE
+637 ILIAGE

-651 KAEKFKVSIL
+651 KAEKFKVSIM
-661 NEDEFLNLISEENSN
+661 NENEFLKLISEENSN
-676 EDSKQYQQGELFKGF
+676 EDSKQYQQGELF
-691 L
+691 

>member
-1 MSKID
+1 MSKKD
-6 IDRIL
+6 IDRIV

-18 SYNTQYYINSISVV
+18 SYNTQYYIHSISLV

-48 IKYPEIYDANS
+48 IKYPELYDANS

-67 ITKTFETVPHKYPM
+67 ITKSFETVLHKYPM

-147 NVRTISSVPLVLS
+147 NVRTISSIPLVLT

-180 KELNKNREKQGLAL
+180 KELNQNREKQGLAL

-221 FIYAIFLDNQ
+221 FIYAVYLDNHK
-231 RINSLFKQYNYLAQ
+231 INSLFLQYNYLAQ
-245 FGFKVPSV
+245 FGFKIPSV
-253 KDKYVEQVNN
+253 EDKYVEQVND
-263 VNGIMNFINY
+263 VSGIMNFINY

-321 STILEDIVYQVG
+321 STVLEDIVYQVG

-380 GGEIIPKITGVDIS
+380 GGEIIPKITGVDHS

-400 DKFVFSSKCPECES
+400 SKFVFSSKCPECSS
-414 ELVRDQGEAHHYCLN
+414 ELVRDEGEAHHYCLN

-466 KLIENVADLYTLKR
+466 KLIENVADLFALKK

-542 NFEELCSIDEV
+542 NFEELCSIEEV
-553 GDKIAESIVHYF
+553 GDKIAESIVQYF

-580 GLNMASDNSENIL
+580 GLNMTSDISENIL

-603 VISGTFKNISRE
+603 VISGTFKNISRD
-615 ELKKTIEIN
+615 ELKKAIEIN

-637 ILVAGE
+637 ILIAGE

-651 KAEKFKVSIL
+651 KAEKFKVSIM
-661 NEDEFLNLISEENSN
+661 NENEFLNLISEENSN
-676 EDSKQYQQGELFKGF
+676 EDSKQYQQGELF
-691 L
+691 

>member
-6 IDRIL
+6 IDRII

-18 SYNTQYYINSISVV
+18 SYNTHYYIHSISVV

-48 IKYPEIYDANS
+48 IKYPELNDANS

-147 NVRTISSVPLVLS
+147 NVRTISSIPLVLS

-180 KELNKNREKQGLAL
+180 KELNKNREKQGLSL

-221 FIYAIFLDNQ
+221 FIYAVFLDNQ
-231 RINSLFKQYNYLAQ
+231 TINSLFNQYNYLAQ

-253 KDKYVEQVNN
+253 KDKYVEQVND

-361 ADQIEKLDLRINDT
+361 ADQIEKLDLRINDS

-394 KRNANS
+394 KRNTNS
-400 DKFVFSSKCPECES
+400 SKFVFSSKCPECGS
-414 ELVRDQGEAHHYCLN
+414 ELVRDEGEAHHYCLN

-466 KLIENVADLYTLKR
+466 KLIENIADLYTLKK

-530 SYFKDINQLRSS
+530 TYFEDINQLRSS
-542 NFEELCSIDEV
+542 NFDELCSIDEV
-553 GDKIAESIVHYF
+553 GDKIAESIVQYF
-565 SVDYNNKIID
+565 SVDFNNKIID

-580 GLNMASDNSENIL
+580 GLNMTSDRSENIL
-593 KSTILENKKI
+593 KSSILENKKI
-603 VISGTFKNISRE
+603 VISGTFKNISRD
-615 ELKKTIEIN
+615 ELKKTIAIN

-661 NEDEFLNLISEENSN
+661 NEDEFLNLISEEKPNENS
-676 EDSKQYQQGELFKGF
+676 KHYQQGELF
-691 L
+691 

>member
-6 IDRIL
+6 IDRIV

-18 SYNTQYYINSISVV
+18 SYNTQYYIHSISVV

-48 IKYPEIYDANS
+48 IKYPELYNANS

-67 ITKTFETVPHKYPM
+67 ITKSFETVSHKYPM

-147 NVRTISSVPLVLS
+147 NVRTISSIPLVLS
-160 GDYPENL
+160 GDYPESL
-167 EVRGEIMYSKSVF
+167 EVRGEIMYSKSGF
-180 KELNKNREKQGLAL
+180 KELNQNREKQGLAL

-212 IVAKRKLDC
+212 TVAKRKLDC
-221 FIYAIFLDNQ
+221 FIYAVFLDNQ
-231 RINSLFKQYNYLAQ
+231 KINSLLLQYNYLAQ
-245 FGFKVPSV
+245 FGFKIPSV
-253 KDKYVEQVNN
+253 KDKYVEQVKD
-263 VNGIMNFINY
+263 VSGIMNFINY

-361 ADQIEKLDLRINDT
+361 ADQIEKLDLRINDS

-380 GGEIIPKITGVDIS
+380 GGEIIPKITGVDHS

-400 DKFVFSSKCPECES
+400 SKFVFSSKCPECES
-414 ELVRDQGEAHHYCLN
+414 ELVRDEGEAHHYCLN

-466 KLIENVADLYTLKR
+466 NLIENIADLFTLKK

-499 GIQQS
+499 GIQKS
-504 KSAPF
+504 KSASF
-509 HKVLF
+509 HKLLF

-542 NFEELCSIDEV
+542 NFEELCSIEEV
-553 GDKIAESIVHYF
+553 GDKIAESIVQYF
-565 SVDYNNKIID
+565 SIDYNNKIIN

-580 GLNMASDNSENIL
+580 GLNMTSDISENIL

-603 VISGTFKNISRE
+603 VISGTFKNISRD

-637 ILVAGE
+637 ILIAGE

-651 KAEKFKVSIL
+651 KAEKFKVSIM
-661 NEDEFLNLISEENSN
+661 NEDEFHNLISEENSN
-676 EDSKQYQQGELFKGF
+676 EGSKQYQQGELF
-691 L
+691 

>member
-48 IKYPEIYDANS
+48 IKYPELYDANS

-147 NVRTISSVPLVLS
+147 NVRTISSIPLVLS

-221 FIYAIFLDNQ
+221 FIYAVFLDNQ
-231 RINSLFKQYNYLAQ
+231 RINSLFNQYNYLAQ

-580 GLNMASDNSENIL
+580 GLNMTSDISENIL

-603 VISGTFKNISRE
+603 VISGTFKNISRD

-676 EDSKQYQQGELFKGF
+676 EDSKQYQQGELF
-691 L
+691 

>member
-6 IDRIL
+6 IDRIV

-18 SYNTQYYINSISVV
+18 SYNTQYYIHSISLV

-48 IKYPEIYDANS
+48 IKYPELYDANS

-67 ITKTFETVPHKYPM
+67 ITKSFETVLHNYPM

-147 NVRTISSVPLVLS
+147 NVRTISSIPLVLT

-180 KELNKNREKQGLAL
+180 KELNQNREKQGLAL

-221 FIYAIFLDNQ
+221 FIYAVYLDNHK
-231 RINSLFKQYNYLAQ
+231 IKSLFLQYNYLAQ
-245 FGFKVPSV
+245 FGFKIPSI
-253 KDKYVEQVNN
+253 KDKYVEQVKD
-263 VNGIMNFINY
+263 VSGIINFINY

-321 STILEDIVYQVG
+321 STVLEDIVYQVG

-347 EISGTIVKRASVHN
+347 KISGTIVKRASVHN
-361 ADQIEKLDLRINDT
+361 ADQIEKLDLRINDI

-380 GGEIIPKITGVDIS
+380 GGEIIPKIIGVDHS

-400 DKFVFSSKCPECES
+400 SKFVFSSKCPECSS
-414 ELVRDQGEAHHYCLN
+414 ELVRDEGEAHHYCLN

-439 KIIHFIGRKQLNID
+439 KLIHFIGRKQLNID

-466 KLIENVADLYTLKR
+466 KLIENVADLFALKK
-480 QDLLPLERMA
+480 QDLIPLERMA

-542 NFEELCSIDEV
+542 NFEELCSIEEV
-553 GDKIAESIVHYF
+553 GDKIAESIVQYF

-580 GLNMASDNSENIL
+580 GLNMTSDISENIL

-603 VISGTFKNISRE
+603 VISGTFKNISRD
-615 ELKKTIEIN
+615 ELKKAVEIN

-637 ILVAGE
+637 ILIAGE

-651 KAEKFKVSIL
+651 KAEKFKVSIM
-661 NEDEFLNLISEENSN
+661 NENEFLNLIREENSN
-676 EDSKQYQQGELFKGF
+676 EDSKQYQQGELF
-691 L
+691 

>member
-1 MSKID
+1 MSKKD
-6 IDRIL
+6 IDRIV

-18 SYNTQYYINSISVV
+18 SYNTQYYIHSISLV

-48 IKYPEIYDANS
+48 IKYPELYDANS

-67 ITKTFETVPHKYPM
+67 ITKSFETVLHKYPM

-147 NVRTISSVPLVLS
+147 NVRTISSIPLVLT

-180 KELNKNREKQGLAL
+180 KELNQNREKQGLAL

-221 FIYAIFLDNQ
+221 FIYAVYLDNHK
-231 RINSLFKQYNYLAQ
+231 INSLFLQYNYLAQ
-245 FGFKVPSV
+245 FGFKTPSV
-253 KDKYVEQVNN
+253 EDKYVEQVND
-263 VNGIMNFINY
+263 VSGIMNFINY

-321 STILEDIVYQVG
+321 STVLEDIVYQVG

-361 ADQIEKLDLRINDT
+361 ADQIEKLDLRINDI

-380 GGEIIPKITGVDIS
+380 GGEIIPKITGVDHS

-400 DKFVFSSKCPECES
+400 SKFVFSSKCPECSS
-414 ELVRDQGEAHHYCLN
+414 ELVRDEGEAHHYCLN

-466 KLIENVADLYTLKR
+466 KLIENVADLFALKK

-509 HKVLF
+509 HKVVF

-542 NFEELCSIDEV
+542 NFEELCSIEEV
-553 GDKIAESIVHYF
+553 GDKIAESIVQYF

-580 GLNMASDNSENIL
+580 GLNMTSDISENIL

-603 VISGTFKNISRE
+603 VISGTFKNISRD
-615 ELKKTIEIN
+615 ELKKAIEIN

-637 ILVAGE
+637 ILIAGE

-651 KAEKFKVSIL
+651 KAEKFKVSVM
-661 NEDEFLNLISEENSN
+661 NENEFLNIISEENSN
-676 EDSKQYQQGELFKGF
+676 EDSKQYQQGELF
-691 L
+691 

>member
-48 IKYPEIYDANS
+48 IKYPELYDANS

-147 NVRTISSVPLVLS
+147 NVRTISSIPLVLS

-180 KELNKNREKQGLAL
+180 KALNRNREKQGLAL

-212 IVAKRKLDC
+212 LVAKRKLDC

-580 GLNMASDNSENIL
+580 GLNMASDNFENIL

-603 VISGTFKNISRE
+603 VISGTFKNISRD

-676 EDSKQYQQGELFKGF
+676 EDSKQYQQGELF
-691 L
+691 

>member
-1 MSKID
+1 MSKKD
-6 IDRIL
+6 IDRIV

-18 SYNTQYYINSISVV
+18 SYNTQYYIHSISLV

-48 IKYPEIYDANS
+48 IKYPELYDANS

-67 ITKTFETVPHKYPM
+67 ITKSFETVLHKYPM

-147 NVRTISSVPLVLS
+147 NVRTISSIPLVLN

-180 KELNKNREKQGLAL
+180 KELNQNREKQGLAL

-221 FIYAIFLDNQ
+221 FIYAVYLDNHK
-231 RINSLFKQYNYLAQ
+231 INSLFLQYNYLAQ
-245 FGFKVPSV
+245 FGFKIPSV
-253 KDKYVEQVNN
+253 EDKYVEQVND
-263 VNGIMNFINY
+263 VSGIMNFINY

-321 STILEDIVYQVG
+321 STVLEDIVYQVG

-361 ADQIEKLDLRINDT
+361 ADQIEKLDLRINDI

-380 GGEIIPKITGVDIS
+380 GGEIIPKITGVDHS
-394 KRNANS
+394 KRNAS
-400 DKFVFSSKCPECES
+400 SSKFVFSSKCPECSS
-414 ELVRDQGEAHHYCLN
+414 ELVRDEGEAHHYCLN

-466 KLIENVADLYTLKR
+466 KLIENVADLFALKK

-542 NFEELCSIDEV
+542 NFEELCSIEEV
-553 GDKIAESIVHYF
+553 GDKIAESIVQYF

-580 GLNMASDNSENIL
+580 GLNMTSDISENIL

-603 VISGTFKNISRE
+603 VISGTFKNISRD
-615 ELKKTIEIN
+615 ELKKAIEIN

-637 ILVAGE
+637 ILIAGE

-651 KAEKFKVSIL
+651 KAEKFKVSIM
-661 NEDEFLNLISEENSN
+661 NENEFLKLISEENSN
-676 EDSKQYQQGELFKGF
+676 EDSKQYQQGELF
-691 L
+691 

>member
-1 MSKID
+1 MSKKD
-6 IDRIL
+6 IDRIV

-18 SYNTQYYINSISVV
+18 SYNTQYYIHSISLV

-48 IKYPEIYDANS
+48 IKYPELYDANS

-67 ITKTFETVPHKYPM
+67 ITKSFETVLHKYPM

-147 NVRTISSVPLVLS
+147 NVRTISSIPLVLT

-221 FIYAIFLDNQ
+221 FIYAVYLDNHK
-231 RINSLFKQYNYLAQ
+231 INSLFLQYNYLAQ
-245 FGFKVPSV
+245 FGFKIPSV
-253 KDKYVEQVNN
+253 EDKYVEQVND
-263 VNGIMNFINY
+263 VSGIMNFINY

-321 STILEDIVYQVG
+321 STVLEDIVYQVG

-361 ADQIEKLDLRINDT
+361 ADQIEKLDLRIKDI

-380 GGEIIPKITGVDIS
+380 GGEIIPKITGVDHS

-400 DKFVFSSKCPECES
+400 SKFVFSSKCPECSS
-414 ELVRDQGEAHHYCLN
+414 ELVRDEGEAHHYCLN

-466 KLIENVADLYTLKR
+466 KLIKNIADLFALKK

-490 EKSAENIIN
+490 EKSAENIIK

-542 NFEELCSIDEV
+542 NFEELCSIEEV
-553 GDKIAESIVHYF
+553 GDKIAESIVQYF

-575 LLLEN
+575 LLLKN
-580 GLNMASDNSENIL
+580 GLNMTSDISENIL

-603 VISGTFKNISRE
+603 VISGTFKKISRD
-615 ELKKTIEIN
+615 ELKKAIEIN

-637 ILVAGE
+637 ILIAGE

-651 KAEKFKVSIL
+651 KAEKFKVSIM
-661 NEDEFLNLISEENSN
+661 NENEFLNLISEENSN
-676 EDSKQYQQGELFKGF
+676 EDSKQYQQGELF
-691 L
+691 

>member
-6 IDRIL
+6 IDRIV

-18 SYNTQYYINSISVV
+18 SYNTQYYIHSISLV
-32 SDYEFDQLLK
+32 SDYEFDRLLK

-48 IKYPEIYDANS
+48 IKYPELYDANS

-67 ITKTFETVPHKYPM
+67 ITKSFETVLHKYPM

-147 NVRTISSVPLVLS
+147 NVRTISSIPLVLT

-180 KELNKNREKQGLAL
+180 KELNQNREKQGLAL

-212 IVAKRKLDC
+212 IVSKRKLDC
-221 FIYAIFLDNQ
+221 FIYAVYLDNHK
-231 RINSLFKQYNYLAQ
+231 INSLFLQYNYLAQ
-245 FGFKVPSV
+245 FGFKIPSV
-253 KDKYVEQVNN
+253 EYKYVEQVKD
-263 VNGIMNFINY
+263 VSGIMNFINY

-321 STILEDIVYQVG
+321 STVLEDIVYQVG

-361 ADQIEKLDLRINDT
+361 ADQIEKLDLRINDS

-380 GGEIIPKITGVDIS
+380 GGEIIPKITGVDHS

-400 DKFVFSSKCPECES
+400 SKFVFSSKCPECSS
-414 ELVRDQGEAHHYCLN
+414 ELVRDEGEAHHYCLN

-466 KLIENVADLYTLKR
+466 KLIENVADLFALKK

-542 NFEELCSIDEV
+542 NFEELCSIEEV
-553 GDKIAESIVHYF
+553 GDKIAESIVQYF
-565 SVDYNNKIID
+565 SADYNNKIID
-575 LLLEN
+575 LLLKN
-580 GLNMASDNSENIL
+580 GLNMTSDISENIL

-603 VISGTFKNISRE
+603 VISGTFKKISRD

-624 GGKNSSSVSKSTD
+624 YINFPRF
-637 ILVAGE
+637 ILTR
-643 NMGPSKLE
+643 N
-651 KAEKFKVSIL
+651 FIW
-661 NEDEFLNLISEENSN
+661 
-676 EDSKQYQQGELFKGF
+676 
-691 L
+691 

>member
-18 SYNTQYYINSISVV
+18 SYNTQYYIHSISLV

-48 IKYPEIYDANS
+48 IKYPELYDANS

-67 ITKTFETVPHKYPM
+67 ITKSFETVLHKYPM

-147 NVRTISSVPLVLS
+147 NVRTISSIPLVLN

-180 KELNKNREKQGLAL
+180 KELNQNREKQGLAL

-221 FIYAIFLDNQ
+221 FIYAVYLDNHK
-231 RINSLFKQYNYLAQ
+231 INSLFLQYNYLAQ
-245 FGFKVPSV
+245 FGFKIPSV
-253 KDKYVEQVNN
+253 EDKYVEQVND
-263 VNGIMNFINY
+263 VSGIMNFINY

-321 STILEDIVYQVG
+321 STVLEDIVYQVG

-361 ADQIEKLDLRINDT
+361 ADQIEKLDLRINDI

-380 GGEIIPKITGVDIS
+380 GGEIIPKITGVDHS
-394 KRNANS
+394 KRNTNS
-400 DKFVFSSKCPECES
+400 SKFVFSSKCPECSS
-414 ELVRDQGEAHHYCLN
+414 ELVRDEGEAHHYCLN

-466 KLIENVADLYTLKR
+466 KLIENVADLFALKK

-542 NFEELCSIDEV
+542 SFEELCSIEEV
-553 GDKIAESIVHYF
+553 GDKIAESIVQYF

-580 GLNMASDNSENIL
+580 GLNMTSDISENIL

-603 VISGTFKNISRE
+603 VISGTFKNISRD
-615 ELKKTIEIN
+615 ELKKAIEIN

-637 ILVAGE
+637 ILIAGE

-651 KAEKFKVSIL
+651 KAEKFKVSIM
-661 NEDEFLNLISEENSN
+661 NENEFLNLISEENSN
-676 EDSKQYQQGELFKGF
+676 EDSKQYQQGELF
-691 L
+691 